1 MKLRQLEMQLQKVRG
16 FTRPRSDAEQY
27 MTPAPLAARMLYHA
41 AMNGDIA
48 DLRVCDL
55 GCGTGMLSIAAAL
68 LGADVIAVDFDTAAL
83 AAARENAELFGVD
96 ITFAEVRIG
105 DADPGI
111 TADTVIMNPPFGAQ
125 KEHADRPFID
135 AALRIAPVC
144 YGIFNAGSIPFLAA
158 YTKGRAEIVEKIS
171 AQLTIPKQFAFHTRE
186 SLEIPVEI
194 AHFERIV
201 YPIE

>member
-68 LGADVIAVDFDTAAL
+68 LGADVIAVDFDPVTL
-83 AAARENAELFGVD
+83 AAARENSELFGVD
-96 ITFAEVRIG
+96 IIFAEVCIG

-111 TADTVIMNPPFGAQ
+111 TADTVVMNPPFGAQ
-125 KEHADRPFID
+125 KEHADRPFLD
-135 AALRIAPVC
+135 AALRMAPVC
-144 YGIFNAGSIPFLAA
+144 YGIFNAGSLPFLTA
-158 YTKGRAEIVEKIS
+158 YTKDRAGIVEKIS
-171 AQLTIPKQFAFHTRE
+171 AQLTIPRQFAFHTRE
-186 SLEIPVEI
+186 FLEIPVEI
-194 AHFERIV
+194 VHLERTA
-201 YPIE
+201 